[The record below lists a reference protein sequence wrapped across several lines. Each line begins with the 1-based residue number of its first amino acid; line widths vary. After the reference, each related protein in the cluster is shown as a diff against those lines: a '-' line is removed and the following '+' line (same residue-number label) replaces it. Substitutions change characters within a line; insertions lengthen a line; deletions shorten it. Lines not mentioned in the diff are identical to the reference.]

1 MEAQRLEQRTLF
13 DLEMIKEIGY
23 CSGIENYSRHMDG
36 REPGTRP
43 STLLDYFQMSYGDDW
58 LLAVDESHVSIP
70 QVRGMYN
77 GDRARKLNLVEHGF
91 RLPSAMDNRP
101 LTYEEFERFHHQVLF
116 VSATPADYE
125 LEASGGVVVEQII
138 RPTGILDPKVEVR
151 PVEGQIDDLLA
162 EIRLRVKAGGRVLV
176 TTLTKRMSEDLT
188 DYLDSFGVRVRY
200 LHSDIDALE
209 RVDILR
215 DLRLGEFDVL
225 VGINLLREG
234 LDLPEVNLVAILDA
248 DKEGFLRSERSL
260 IQTAGRA
267 ARNADSIVILYADR
281 ITDSMARMM
290 EETERR
296 REIQAEYNREN
307 GITPTTVTKSI
318 DEIRKGTMVA
328 DHKPEPEENPTPTYY
343 SGPSQLPKVADPVV
357 KYLTDDQKLDL
368 VAQLTREMDAA
379 AENLEFEKAAELRD
393 SIAQIEATLAA

>member
-1 MEAQRLEQRTLF
+1 
-13 DLEMIKEIGY
+13 MIKEIGY

-125 LEASGGVVVEQII
+125 LEQSGGVVVEQII

-151 PVEGQIDDLLA
+151 PVEGQIDDLLD
-162 EIRLRVKAGGRVLV
+162 EIRLAWPWRARARDDAHEADVRGPHRLPRQLRRAG
-176 TTLTKRMSEDLT
+176 
-188 DYLDSFGVRVRY
+188 
-200 LHSDIDALE
+200 ALPPL
-209 RVDILR
+209 RHRRAGARGHPR
-215 DLRLGEFDVL
+215 DLRLGEFDVF

-234 LDLPEVNLVAILDA
+234 LDLPEVDLVAILDA

-267 ARNADSIVILYADR
+267 ARNADSVVILYADKV
-281 ITDSMARMM
+281 TDSMARMM
-290 EETERR
+290 DETERR
-296 REIQAEYNREN
+296 RESR
-307 GITPTTVTKSI
+307 PSTTASTAS
-318 DEIRKGTMVA
+318 R
-328 DHKPEPEENPTPTYY
+328 
-343 SGPSQLPKVADPVV
+343 
-357 KYLTDDQKLDL
+357 
-368 VAQLTREMDAA
+368 R
-379 AENLEFEKAAELRD
+379 
-393 SIAQIEATLAA
+393 